1 MCARNGR
8 RVTCNFLPVMEPT
21 TSALLQRLSE
31 SATIAM
37 ARKARE
43 LKDQGLDVIS
53 LSLGEPDFDTP
64 DAMKQAGI
72 DAIHNNETHY
82 TPVPGTPRIRE
93 AIVKKFQRDNGLTY
107 TVDQVVVSTGAK
119 QSLAN
124 VVLSLVDP
132 GDEVI
137 LPAPY
142 WVSYEEIVK
151 VAGGT
156 PVVIPTRIEDDY
168 KIRPE
173 ELEAAITPKTRLVM
187 YSSPCNPSGSVYTEA
202 ETAALA
208 DVLRRHDRIVT
219 VSDEIYELINFTEKH
234 ASMAAQP
241 GMWERTVT
249 VNGVSKGF
257 AMTGWRLGYIG
268 APTWIAA
275 ACNKIQGQF
284 TSAPCSITQAASAAA
299 LEADPSMVQSMVEAF
314 RRRRALMV
322 DGLSRVP
329 GFNVN
334 QPMGA
339 FYVFPDV
346 SALFGKS
353 HNGKVVKDADDLAM
367 FLLEVAHVA
376 TVSGAAFG
384 TPECIRLSYAAAD
397 DVLVEAIRRI
407 EEACGQ
413 LA

>member
-1 MCARNGR
+1 MKQ
-8 RVTCNFLPVMEPT
+8 T

-43 LKDQGLDVIS
+43 LKDQGIDIIS

-64 DAMKQAGI
+64 MALKQAGI
-72 DAIHNNETHY
+72 DAIEANETHY
-82 TPVPGTPRIRE
+82 TPVPGTPRVRK
-93 AIVKKFQRDNGLTY
+93 AIVEKFKRDNGLEY
-107 TVDQVVVSTGAK
+107 TMDQVVVSTGAK

-137 LPAPY
+137 LPAPF

-151 VAGGT
+151 VAGGI
-156 PVVIPTRIEDDY
+156 PVVLPTSIDKDY
-168 KIRPE
+168 KIQPS

-187 YSSPCNPSGSVYTEA
+187 YSSPCNPSGSVYTQE

-208 DVLRRHDRIVT
+208 DVLRGHDRIIT

-234 ASMAAQP
+234 ASMAGQP

-275 ACNKIQGQF
+275 ACTKIQGQF
-284 TSAPCSITQAASAAA
+284 TSAPSSITQAAAAAA
-299 LEADPSMVQSMVEAF
+299 LEADPALVNDMVEAF

-322 DGLSRVP
+322 EGLSKVP
-329 GFNVN
+329 GFKVN

-353 HNGKVVKDADDLAM
+353 FNGKRIENANDVAF
-367 FLLEVAHVA
+367 FLLEEARVA

-397 DVLVEAIRRI
+397 DVLREAVRRI
-407 EEACGQ
+407 DEACRQ
-413 LA
+413 LSE

>member
-1 MCARNGR
+1 
-8 RVTCNFLPVMEPT
+8 MEHT

-37 ARKARE
+37 ARKARA
-43 LKDQGLDVIS
+43 LKEQGIDVIS

-64 DAMKQAGI
+64 AEMKQAGI
-72 DAIHNNETHY
+72 DAIEANETHY
-82 TPVPGTPRIRE
+82 TPVPGTPRVRK
-93 AIVKKFQRDNGLTY
+93 AIVEKFQRDNGLEY
-107 TVDQVVVSTGAK
+107 TMDQVVVSTGAK

-137 LPAPY
+137 LPAPF

-151 VAGGT
+151 VAGGV
-156 PVVIPTRIEDDY
+156 PVVLPTSIDNDY
-168 KIRPE
+168 KIQPN
-173 ELEAAITPKTRLVM
+173 ELAAAITPKTRLVM

-208 DVLRRHDRIVT
+208 DVLRQHDRIIT
-219 VSDEIYELINFTEKH
+219 VSDEIYELINFTDKH
-234 ASMAAQP
+234 TSMAAQP

-249 VNGVSKGF
+249 VNGISKGF

-275 ACNKIQGQF
+275 ACTKIQGQF
-284 TSAPCSITQAASAAA
+284 TSAPSSITQAAAAAA
-299 LEADPSMVQSMVEAF
+299 LEAQPALVSDMVDAF

-322 DGLSRVP
+322 DGLSKVP
-329 GFNVN
+329 GFKVN

-353 HNGKVVKDADDLAM
+353 FNGRTLNDANDVA
-367 FLLEVAHVA
+367 FYLLEEAKVAS
-376 TVSGAAFG
+376 VSGAAFG

-397 DVLVEAIRRI
+397 DVLQEAVRRI
-407 EEACGQ
+407 DAACRQ
-413 LA
+413 LTA

>member
-1 MCARNGR
+1 
-8 RVTCNFLPVMEPT
+8 MEQT

-43 LKDQGLDVIS
+43 LKDQGIDVIS

-64 DAMKQAGI
+64 AEMKQAGI
-72 DAIHNNETHY
+72 DAIHANDTHY
-82 TPVPGTPRIRE
+82 TPVPGTPQVRN
-93 AIVKKFQRDNGLTY
+93 AIVKKFKRDNGLEY
-107 TVDQVVVSTGAK
+107 TLDQVVVSTGAK

-151 VAGGT
+151 VAGGI

-168 KIRPE
+168 KIQPS

-187 YSSPCNPSGSVYTEA
+187 YSSPCNPSGSVYTQE

-208 DVLRRHDRIVT
+208 DVLRKHDRIIT

-275 ACNKIQGQF
+275 ACTKIQGQF
-284 TSAPCSITQAASAAA
+284 TSAPCSITQAAAAAA
-299 LEADPSMVQSMVEAF
+299 LEADPSLVSGMVDAF

-322 DGLSRVP
+322 EGLSKVA
-329 GFNVN
+329 GFKVN

-346 SALFGKS
+346 TGLFGKTFE
-353 HNGKVVKDADDLAM
+353 GKALQNADDVAM
-367 FLLEVAHVA
+367 FLLEQAQVAS
-376 TVSGAAFG
+376 VSGAAFG

-397 DVLVEAIRRI
+397 DVLREAIARI
-407 EEACGQ
+407 ERACG
-413 LA
+413 LLSD

>member
-1 MCARNGR
+1 
-8 RVTCNFLPVMEPT
+8 MEHT
-21 TSALLQRLSE
+21 TSDLLQRLSE

-43 LKDQGLDVIS
+43 LKDQGIDVIS

-64 DAMKQAGI
+64 AEMKQAGM
-72 DAIHNNETHY
+72 DAIKANETHY
-82 TPVPGTPRIRE
+82 TPVPGTPRIRK
-93 AIVKKFQRDNGLTY
+93 AIVEKFKRDNGLEY
-107 TVDQVVVSTGAK
+107 TMDQVVVSTGAK

-124 VVLSLVDP
+124 VVLSLVNP

-151 VAGGT
+151 VAGG
-156 PVVIPTRIEDDY
+156 IPLVLPTSIDNDY
-168 KIRPE
+168 KIQPS
-173 ELEAAITPKTRLVM
+173 ELEAAITPKTRMVM

-208 DVLRRHDRIVT
+208 DVLRKHDHIIT
-219 VSDEIYELINFTEKH
+219 VSDEIYELINFTDKH

-275 ACNKIQGQF
+275 ACTKIQGQF
-284 TSAPCSITQAASAAA
+284 TSAPSSITQAASAAA
-299 LEADPSMVQSMVEAF
+299 LETEPTLVSDMVDAF

-322 DGLSRVP
+322 EGLSQVP
-329 GFNVN
+329 GFKVN

-353 HNGKVVKDADDLAM
+353 FQGKTLENANDVA
-367 FLLEVAHVA
+367 FYLLEEARVAS
-376 TVSGAAFG
+376 VSGAAFG

-397 DVLVEAIRRI
+397 DVLAEAVRRI
-407 EEACGQ
+407 DAACRQ
-413 LA
+413 LS

>member
-1 MCARNGR
+1 
-8 RVTCNFLPVMEPT
+8 MEHT
-21 TSALLQRLSE
+21 TSDLLQRLSE

-43 LKDQGLDVIS
+43 LKDQGIDVIS

-64 DAMKQAGI
+64 AEMKQAGI
-72 DAIHNNETHY
+72 DAIEANETHY
-82 TPVPGTPRIRE
+82 TPVPGTPRIRK
-93 AIVKKFQRDNGLTY
+93 AIVEKFKRDNGLEY
-107 TVDQVVVSTGAK
+107 TMDQVVVTTGAK

-124 VVLSLVDP
+124 VVLSLVNP

-151 VAGGT
+151 VAGGI
-156 PVVIPTRIEDDY
+156 PVVLPTSIDNDY
-168 KIRPE
+168 KIQPS
-173 ELEAAITPKTRLVM
+173 ELEAAITPKTRMVM

-219 VSDEIYELINFTEKH
+219 VSDEIYELINFTDKH

-275 ACNKIQGQF
+275 ACTKIQGQF
-284 TSAPCSITQAASAAA
+284 TSAPSSITQAASAAA
-299 LEADPSMVQSMVEAF
+299 LEADPALVSDMVDAF

-322 DGLSRVP
+322 DGLSQVP
-329 GFNVN
+329 GFKVN

-353 HNGKVVKDADDLAM
+353 FQGKTLNNANDVA
-367 FLLEVAHVA
+367 FYLLEEAKVAS
-376 TVSGAAFG
+376 VSGAAFG

-397 DVLVEAIRRI
+397 DVLAEAVRRI
-407 EEACGQ
+407 DAACRQ
-413 LA
+413 LS

>member
-1 MCARNGR
+1 MKQ
-8 RVTCNFLPVMEPT
+8 T

-43 LKDQGLDVIS
+43 LKDQGIDIIS

-64 DAMKQAGI
+64 MALKQAGI
-72 DAIHNNETHY
+72 DAIEANETHY
-82 TPVPGTPRIRE
+82 TPVPGTPRVRK
-93 AIVKKFQRDNGLTY
+93 AIVEKFKRDNGLEY
-107 TVDQVVVSTGAK
+107 TMDQVVVSTGAK

-137 LPAPY
+137 LPAPF

-151 VAGGT
+151 VAGGI
-156 PVVIPTRIEDDY
+156 PVVLPTSIDNDY
-168 KIRPE
+168 KIQPS

-187 YSSPCNPSGSVYTEA
+187 YSSPCNPSGSVYTQE

-208 DVLRRHDRIVT
+208 DVLRGHDRIIT

-234 ASMAAQP
+234 ASMAGQP

-275 ACNKIQGQF
+275 ACTKIQGQF
-284 TSAPCSITQAASAAA
+284 TSAPSSITQAAAAAA
-299 LEADPSMVQSMVEAF
+299 LEADPTLVDGMVEAF
-314 RRRRALMV
+314 RGRRALMV
-322 DGLSRVP
+322 EGLSKVP
-329 GFNVN
+329 GFKVN

-353 HNGKVVKDADDLAM
+353 FNGKRIENANDVAF
-367 FLLEVAHVA
+367 FLLEEARVA

-397 DVLVEAIRRI
+397 DVLREAVRRI
-407 EEACGQ
+407 DEACRQ
-413 LA
+413 LSE

>member
-1 MCARNGR
+1 
-8 RVTCNFLPVMEPT
+8 MEHT
-21 TSALLQRLSE
+21 TSDLLQRLSE

-43 LKDQGLDVIS
+43 LKDQGIDVIS

-64 DAMKQAGI
+64 AEMKQAGI
-72 DAIHNNETHY
+72 DAIEANETHY
-82 TPVPGTPRIRE
+82 TPVPGTPRIRK
-93 AIVKKFQRDNGLTY
+93 AIVEKFKRDNGLEY
-107 TVDQVVVSTGAK
+107 TIDQVVVSTGAK

-124 VVLSLVDP
+124 VVLSLVNP

-151 VAGGT
+151 VAGGI
-156 PVVIPTRIEDDY
+156 PVVLPTSIDNDY
-168 KIRPE
+168 KIQPS
-173 ELEAAITPKTRLVM
+173 ELEAAITPKTRMVM

-208 DVLRRHDRIVT
+208 DVLRKHDRVIT
-219 VSDEIYELINFTEKH
+219 VSDEIYELINFTDKH

-275 ACNKIQGQF
+275 ACTKIQGQF
-284 TSAPCSITQAASAAA
+284 TSAPSSITQAASAAA
-299 LEADPSMVQSMVEAF
+299 LEAEPALVSDMVDAF

-322 DGLSRVP
+322 EGLSQVP
-329 GFNVN
+329 GFKVN

-353 HNGKVVKDADDLAM
+353 FQGKTLENANDVA
-367 FLLEVAHVA
+367 FYLLEEAKVAS
-376 TVSGAAFG
+376 VSGAAFG

-397 DVLVEAIRRI
+397 DVLAEAVRRI
-407 EEACGQ
+407 DAACRQ
-413 LA
+413 LS

>member
-1 MCARNGR
+1 
-8 RVTCNFLPVMEPT
+8 MEQT

-43 LKDQGLDVIS
+43 LKDQGIDVIS

-64 DAMKQAGI
+64 EEMKQAGI
-72 DAIHNNETHY
+72 DAIHANDTHY
-82 TPVPGTPRIRE
+82 TPVPGTPQVRN
-93 AIVKKFQRDNGLTY
+93 AIVKKFKRDNGLEY
-107 TVDQVVVSTGAK
+107 TLDQVVVSTGAK

-151 VAGGT
+151 VAGGI

-168 KIRPE
+168 KIQPS

-187 YSSPCNPSGSVYTEA
+187 YSSPCNPSGSVYTQE

-208 DVLRRHDRIVT
+208 DVLRKHDRIIT
-219 VSDEIYELINFTEKH
+219 VSDEIYELINFTAKH

-241 GMWERTVT
+241 SMWERTVT

-275 ACNKIQGQF
+275 ACTKIQGQF
-284 TSAPCSITQAASAAA
+284 TSAPCSITQAAAAAA
-299 LEADPSMVQSMVEAF
+299 LEADPSLVSSMVDAF

-322 DGLSRVP
+322 EGLSKVA
-329 GFNVN
+329 GFKVN

-339 FYVFPDV
+339 FYVFADV
-346 SALFGKS
+346 TGLFGKTFE
-353 HNGKVVKDADDLAM
+353 GKALQNADDVAM
-367 FLLEVAHVA
+367 FLLEQAQVAS
-376 TVSGAAFG
+376 VSGAAFG

-397 DVLVEAIRRI
+397 DVLREAIARI
-407 EEACGQ
+407 ERACG
-413 LA
+413 LLSD

>member
-1 MCARNGR
+1 
-8 RVTCNFLPVMEPT
+8 MEHT
-21 TSALLQRLSE
+21 TSDLLQRLSE

-43 LKDQGLDVIS
+43 LKDQGIDVIS

-64 DAMKQAGI
+64 EEMKQAGI
-72 DAIHNNETHY
+72 DAIEANETHY
-82 TPVPGTPRIRE
+82 TPVPGTPRIRK
-93 AIVKKFQRDNGLTY
+93 AIVEKFKRDNGLEY
-107 TVDQVVVSTGAK
+107 TMDQVVVSTGAK

-124 VVLSLVDP
+124 VALSLVNP

-151 VAGGT
+151 VSGGI
-156 PVVIPTRIEDDY
+156 PVVLPTSIDNDY
-168 KIRPE
+168 KIQPS
-173 ELEAAITPKTRLVM
+173 ELEAAITPKTRMVM

-208 DVLRRHDRIVT
+208 DVLRKHDRIIT
-219 VSDEIYELINFTEKH
+219 VSDEIYELINFTDKH
-234 ASMAAQP
+234 ASMAAQR

-275 ACNKIQGQF
+275 ACTKIQGQF
-284 TSAPCSITQAASAAA
+284 TSAPSSITQAASASA
-299 LEADPSMVQSMVEAF
+299 LEADPALVSDMVDAF

-322 DGLSRVP
+322 EGLSKVP
-329 GFNVN
+329 GFKVN

-353 HNGKVVKDADDLAM
+353 FQGKTLKNANDLAF
-367 FLLEVAHVA
+367 FLLEEAKVAS
-376 TVSGAAFG
+376 VSGAAFG

-397 DVLVEAIRRI
+397 DVLAEAVRRI
-407 EEACGQ
+407 DAACRK
-413 LA
+413 LS

>member
-1 MCARNGR
+1 
-8 RVTCNFLPVMEPT
+8 MEHT
-21 TSALLQRLSE
+21 TSDLLQRLSE

-43 LKDQGLDVIS
+43 LKDQGIDVIS

-64 DAMKQAGI
+64 AEMKQAGM
-72 DAIHNNETHY
+72 DAIKANETHY
-82 TPVPGTPRIRE
+82 TPVPGTPRIRK
-93 AIVKKFQRDNGLTY
+93 AIVEKFKRDNGLEY
-107 TVDQVVVSTGAK
+107 TMDQVVVSTGAK

-124 VVLSLVDP
+124 VVLSLVNP

-151 VAGGT
+151 VAGG
-156 PVVIPTRIEDDY
+156 IPLVLPTSIDNDY
-168 KIRPE
+168 KIQPS
-173 ELEAAITPKTRLVM
+173 ELEAAITPKTRMVM

-208 DVLRRHDRIVT
+208 DVLRKHDQIIT
-219 VSDEIYELINFTEKH
+219 VSDEIYELINFTDKH

-275 ACNKIQGQF
+275 ACTKIQGQF
-284 TSAPCSITQAASAAA
+284 TSAPSSITQAASAAA
-299 LEADPSMVQSMVEAF
+299 LETEPALVSDMVDAF

-322 DGLSRVP
+322 EGLSQVP
-329 GFNVN
+329 GFKVN

-353 HNGKVVKDADDLAM
+353 FQGKTLENANDVA
-367 FLLEVAHVA
+367 FYLLEEARVAS
-376 TVSGAAFG
+376 VSGAAFG

-397 DVLVEAIRRI
+397 NVLAEAVRRI
-407 EEACGQ
+407 DAACRQ
-413 LA
+413 LS

>member
-1 MCARNGR
+1 
-8 RVTCNFLPVMEPT
+8 MEHT
-21 TSALLQRLSE
+21 TSDLLQRLSE

-43 LKDQGLDVIS
+43 LKNQGIDVIS

-64 DAMKQAGI
+64 AEMKQAGM
-72 DAIHNNETHY
+72 DAIEANETHY
-82 TPVPGTPRIRE
+82 TPVPGTPRIRK
-93 AIVKKFQRDNGLTY
+93 AIVEKFKRDNGLEY
-107 TVDQVVVSTGAK
+107 TMDQVVVSTGAK

-124 VVLSLVDP
+124 VVLSLVNP

-151 VAGGT
+151 VAGG
-156 PVVIPTRIEDDY
+156 IPMVLPTSIDNDY
-168 KIRPE
+168 KIQPS
-173 ELEAAITPKTRLVM
+173 ELEAAITPKTRMVM

-208 DVLRRHDRIVT
+208 DVLRKHDQIIT
-219 VSDEIYELINFTEKH
+219 VSDEIYELINFTDKH

-275 ACNKIQGQF
+275 ACTKIQGQF
-284 TSAPCSITQAASAAA
+284 TSAPSSITQAASAAA
-299 LEADPSMVQSMVEAF
+299 LETEPALVSDMVDAF

-322 DGLSRVP
+322 EGLSQVP
-329 GFNVN
+329 GFKVN

-353 HNGKVVKDADDLAM
+353 FQGKTLENANDVA
-367 FLLEVAHVA
+367 FYLLEEARVAS
-376 TVSGAAFG
+376 VSGAAFG

-397 DVLVEAIRRI
+397 DVLAEAVRRI
-407 EEACGQ
+407 DAACRQ
-413 LA
+413 LS

>member
-1 MCARNGR
+1 
-8 RVTCNFLPVMEPT
+8 MEHT
-21 TSALLQRLSE
+21 TSDLLQRLSE

-43 LKDQGLDVIS
+43 LKNQGIDVIS

-64 DAMKQAGI
+64 AEMKQAGM
-72 DAIHNNETHY
+72 DAIEANETHY
-82 TPVPGTPRIRE
+82 TPVSGTPRIRK
-93 AIVKKFQRDNGLTY
+93 AIVEKFKRDNGLEY
-107 TVDQVVVSTGAK
+107 TMDQVVVSTGAK

-124 VVLSLVDP
+124 VVLSLVNP

-151 VAGGT
+151 VAGG
-156 PVVIPTRIEDDY
+156 IPMVLPTSIDNDY
-168 KIRPE
+168 KIQPS
-173 ELEAAITPKTRLVM
+173 ELEAAITPKTRMVM

-208 DVLRRHDRIVT
+208 DVLRKHDQIIT
-219 VSDEIYELINFTEKH
+219 VSDEIYELINFTDKH

-275 ACNKIQGQF
+275 ACTKIQGQF
-284 TSAPCSITQAASAAA
+284 TSAPSSITQAASAAA
-299 LEADPSMVQSMVEAF
+299 LETEPALVSDMVDAF
-314 RRRRALMV
+314 RRRRALV
-322 DGLSRVP
+322 VEGLSQVP
-329 GFNVN
+329 GFKVN

-353 HNGKVVKDADDLAM
+353 FQGKTLENANDVA
-367 FLLEVAHVA
+367 FYLLEEARVAS
-376 TVSGAAFG
+376 VSGAAFG

-397 DVLVEAIRRI
+397 DVLAEAVRRI
-407 EEACGQ
+407 DAACRQ
-413 LA
+413 LS

>member
-1 MCARNGR
+1 MKQ
-8 RVTCNFLPVMEPT
+8 T

-43 LKDQGLDVIS
+43 LKDQGIDIIS

-64 DAMKQAGI
+64 MALKQAGI
-72 DAIHNNETHY
+72 DAIEANETHY
-82 TPVPGTPRIRE
+82 TPVPGTPRVRK
-93 AIVKKFQRDNGLTY
+93 AIVEKFKRDNGLEY
-107 TVDQVVVSTGAK
+107 TMDQVVVSTGAK

-124 VVLSLVDP
+124 VVLSLVDQ

-137 LPAPY
+137 LPAPF

-151 VAGGT
+151 VAGGI
-156 PVVIPTRIEDDY
+156 PVVLPTSIDNDY
-168 KIRPE
+168 KIQPS

-187 YSSPCNPSGSVYTEA
+187 YSSPCNPSGSVYTLE

-208 DVLRRHDRIVT
+208 DVLRGHDRIIT

-234 ASMAAQP
+234 ASMAGQP

-275 ACNKIQGQF
+275 ACTKIQGQF
-284 TSAPCSITQAASAAA
+284 TSAPSSITQAAAAAA
-299 LEADPSMVQSMVEAF
+299 LEADPALVNDMVEAF

-322 DGLSRVP
+322 EGLAKVP
-329 GFNVN
+329 GFKVN

-353 HNGKVVKDADDLAM
+353 FNGKRIENANDVAF
-367 FLLEVAHVA
+367 FLLEEARVA

-397 DVLVEAIRRI
+397 DVLREAVRRI
-407 EEACGQ
+407 DEACRQ
-413 LA
+413 LSE

>member
-1 MCARNGR
+1 
-8 RVTCNFLPVMEPT
+8 MEHT
-21 TSALLQRLSE
+21 TSDLLQRLSE

-43 LKDQGLDVIS
+43 LKDQGIDVIS

-64 DAMKQAGI
+64 AEMKQAGI
-72 DAIHNNETHY
+72 DAIEANETHY
-82 TPVPGTPRIRE
+82 TPVPGTPRIRK
-93 AIVKKFQRDNGLTY
+93 AIVEKFKRDNGLEY
-107 TVDQVVVSTGAK
+107 TMDQVVVSTGAK

-124 VVLSLVDP
+124 VVLSLVNP

-151 VAGGT
+151 VAGGI
-156 PVVIPTRIEDDY
+156 PVVLPTSIDNDY
-168 KIRPE
+168 KIQPS
-173 ELEAAITPKTRLVM
+173 ELEAAITPKTRMVM

-208 DVLRRHDRIVT
+208 DVLRKHDRIIT
-219 VSDEIYELINFTEKH
+219 VSDEIYELINFTDKH

-275 ACNKIQGQF
+275 ACTKIQGQF
-284 TSAPCSITQAASAAA
+284 TSAPSSITQAASAAA
-299 LEADPSMVQSMVEAF
+299 LEADPALVGDMVDAF

-322 DGLSRVP
+322 EGLSQVP
-329 GFNVN
+329 GFKVN

-353 HNGKVVKDADDLAM
+353 FQGKTLENANDVA
-367 FLLEVAHVA
+367 FYLLEEAKVAS
-376 TVSGAAFG
+376 VSGAAFG

-397 DVLVEAIRRI
+397 DVLAEAVRRI
-407 EEACGQ
+407 DAACRQ
-413 LA
+413 LS

>member
-1 MCARNGR
+1 
-8 RVTCNFLPVMEPT
+8 MEHT
-21 TSALLQRLSE
+21 TSDLLQRLSE

-43 LKDQGLDVIS
+43 LKDQGIDVIS

-64 DAMKQAGI
+64 AEMKQAGI
-72 DAIHNNETHY
+72 DAIEANETHY
-82 TPVPGTPRIRE
+82 TPVPGTPRIRK
-93 AIVKKFQRDNGLTY
+93 AIVEKFKRDNGLEY
-107 TVDQVVVSTGAK
+107 TMDQVVVSTGAK

-124 VVLSLVDP
+124 VTLSLVNP

-151 VAGGT
+151 VAGG
-156 PVVIPTRIEDDY
+156 IPLVLPTSIDNDY
-168 KIRPE
+168 KIQPS
-173 ELEAAITPKTRLVM
+173 ELEAAITPKTRMVM

-208 DVLRRHDRIVT
+208 DVLRKHDRVIT
-219 VSDEIYELINFTEKH
+219 VSDEIYELINFTDKH

-275 ACNKIQGQF
+275 ACTKIQGQF
-284 TSAPCSITQAASAAA
+284 TSAPSSITQAASAAA
-299 LEADPSMVQSMVEAF
+299 LEADPALVDEMVDAF

-322 DGLSRVP
+322 EGLSQVP
-329 GFNVN
+329 GFKVN

-353 HNGKVVKDADDLAM
+353 FQGKTLNNANDVA
-367 FLLEVAHVA
+367 FYLLEEARVAS
-376 TVSGAAFG
+376 VSGAAFG

-397 DVLVEAIRRI
+397 DVLTEAVRRI
-407 EEACGQ
+407 DAACRQ
-413 LA
+413 LS

>member
-1 MCARNGR
+1 
-8 RVTCNFLPVMEPT
+8 MEHT
-21 TSALLQRLSE
+21 TSDLLQRLSE

-43 LKDQGLDVIS
+43 LKDQGIDVIS

-64 DAMKQAGI
+64 AEMKQAGM
-72 DAIHNNETHY
+72 DAIKANETHY
-82 TPVPGTPRIRE
+82 TPVPGTPRIRK
-93 AIVKKFQRDNGLTY
+93 AIVEKFKRDNGLEY
-107 TVDQVVVSTGAK
+107 TMDQVVVSTGAK

-124 VVLSLVDP
+124 VVLSLVNP

-151 VAGGT
+151 VAGG
-156 PVVIPTRIEDDY
+156 IPLVLPTSIDNDY
-168 KIRPE
+168 KIQPS
-173 ELEAAITPKTRLVM
+173 ELEAAITPKTRMVM

-208 DVLRRHDRIVT
+208 DVLRKHDHIIT
-219 VSDEIYELINFTEKH
+219 VSDEIYELINFTDKH

-275 ACNKIQGQF
+275 ACTKIQGQF
-284 TSAPCSITQAASAAA
+284 TSAPSSITQAASAAA
-299 LEADPSMVQSMVEAF
+299 LEAEPALVSDMVDAF

-322 DGLSRVP
+322 EGLSQVP
-329 GFNVN
+329 GFKVN

-353 HNGKVVKDADDLAM
+353 FQGKTLENANDVA
-367 FLLEVAHVA
+367 FYLLEEARVAS
-376 TVSGAAFG
+376 VSGAAFG

-397 DVLVEAIRRI
+397 DVLAEAVRRI
-407 EEACGQ
+407 DAACRQ
-413 LA
+413 LS

>member
-1 MCARNGR
+1 
-8 RVTCNFLPVMEPT
+8 MEHT
-21 TSALLQRLSE
+21 TSDLLQRLSE

-43 LKDQGLDVIS
+43 LKNQGIDVIS

-64 DAMKQAGI
+64 AEMKQAGM
-72 DAIHNNETHY
+72 DAIEANETHY
-82 TPVPGTPRIRE
+82 TPVPGTPRIRK
-93 AIVKKFQRDNGLTY
+93 AIVEKFKRDNGLEY
-107 TVDQVVVSTGAK
+107 TMEQVVVSTGAK

-124 VVLSLVDP
+124 VVLSLVNP

-151 VAGGT
+151 VAGG
-156 PVVIPTRIEDDY
+156 IPLVLPTSIDNDY
-168 KIRPE
+168 KIQPS
-173 ELEAAITPKTRLVM
+173 ELEAAITPKTRMVM

-208 DVLRRHDRIVT
+208 DVLRKHDQIIT
-219 VSDEIYELINFTEKH
+219 VSDEIYELINFTDKH

-275 ACNKIQGQF
+275 ACTKIQGQF
-284 TSAPCSITQAASAAA
+284 TSAPSSITQAASAAA
-299 LEADPSMVQSMVEAF
+299 LETEPALVSDMVDAF

-322 DGLSRVP
+322 EGLSQVP
-329 GFNVN
+329 GFKVN

-353 HNGKVVKDADDLAM
+353 FQGKTLENANDVA
-367 FLLEVAHVA
+367 FYLLEEARVAS
-376 TVSGAAFG
+376 VSGAAFG

-397 DVLVEAIRRI
+397 DVLAEAVRRI
-407 EEACGQ
+407 DAACRQ
-413 LA
+413 LS

>member
-1 MCARNGR
+1 
-8 RVTCNFLPVMEPT
+8 MEHT
-21 TSALLQRLSE
+21 TSDLLQRLSE

-43 LKDQGLDVIS
+43 LKDQGIDVIS

-64 DAMKQAGI
+64 AEMKQAGI
-72 DAIHNNETHY
+72 DAIEANETHY
-82 TPVPGTPRIRE
+82 TPVPGTPRIRK
-93 AIVKKFQRDNGLTY
+93 AIVEKFKRDNGLEY
-107 TVDQVVVSTGAK
+107 TMDQVVVSTGAK

-124 VVLSLVDP
+124 VALSLVNP

-151 VAGGT
+151 VSGGI
-156 PVVIPTRIEDDY
+156 PVVLPTSIDNDY
-168 KIRPE
+168 KIQPS
-173 ELEAAITPKTRLVM
+173 ELEAAITPKTRMVM

-208 DVLRRHDRIVT
+208 DVLRKHDRIIT
-219 VSDEIYELINFTEKH
+219 VSDEIYELINFTDKH
-234 ASMAAQP
+234 ASMAAQR

-275 ACNKIQGQF
+275 ACTKIQGQF
-284 TSAPCSITQAASAAA
+284 TSAPSSITQAASAAA
-299 LEADPSMVQSMVEAF
+299 LEADPALVSDMVDAF

-322 DGLSRVP
+322 EGLSKVP
-329 GFNVN
+329 GFKVN

-353 HNGKVVKDADDLAM
+353 FQGKTLENANDLAF
-367 FLLEVAHVA
+367 FLLEEAKVAS
-376 TVSGAAFG
+376 VSGAAFG

-397 DVLVEAIRRI
+397 DVLAEAVRRI
-407 EEACGQ
+407 DAACRK
-413 LA
+413 LS

>member
-1 MCARNGR
+1 
-8 RVTCNFLPVMEPT
+8 MEHT
-21 TSALLQRLSE
+21 TSDLLQRLSE

-43 LKDQGLDVIS
+43 LKDQGIDVIS

-64 DAMKQAGI
+64 AEMKQAGI
-72 DAIHNNETHY
+72 DAIEANETHY
-82 TPVPGTPRIRE
+82 TPVPGTPRIRK
-93 AIVKKFQRDNGLTY
+93 AIVEKFKRDNGLEY
-107 TVDQVVVSTGAK
+107 TMDQVVVSTGAK

-124 VVLSLVDP
+124 VVLSLVNP

-151 VAGGT
+151 VAGG
-156 PVVIPTRIEDDY
+156 IPLVLPTSIDNDY
-168 KIRPE
+168 KIQPS
-173 ELEAAITPKTRLVM
+173 ELEAAITPKTRMVM

-202 ETAALA
+202 EAAALA
-208 DVLRRHDRIVT
+208 DVLRKHDQIIT
-219 VSDEIYELINFTEKH
+219 VSDEIYELINFTDKH
-234 ASMAAQP
+234 TSMAAQP

-275 ACNKIQGQF
+275 ACTKIQGQF
-284 TSAPCSITQAASAAA
+284 TSAPSSITQAASAAA
-299 LEADPSMVQSMVEAF
+299 LETEPALVSDMVGAF

-322 DGLSRVP
+322 EGLSQVP
-329 GFNVN
+329 GFKVN

-353 HNGKVVKDADDLAM
+353 FQGKTLENANDVA
-367 FLLEVAHVA
+367 FYLLEEARVAS
-376 TVSGAAFG
+376 VSGAAFG

-397 DVLVEAIRRI
+397 DVLAEAVRRI
-407 EEACGQ
+407 DAACRQ
-413 LA
+413 LS

>member
-1 MCARNGR
+1 
-8 RVTCNFLPVMEPT
+8 MEQT

-43 LKDQGLDVIS
+43 LKDQGIDVIS

-64 DAMKQAGI
+64 AEMKQAGI
-72 DAIHNNETHY
+72 DAIHANDTHY
-82 TPVPGTPRIRE
+82 TPVPGTPQVRN
-93 AIVKKFQRDNGLTY
+93 AIVKKFKRDNGLEY
-107 TVDQVVVSTGAK
+107 TPDQVVVSTGAK

-137 LPAPY
+137 LPAPF

-151 VAGGT
+151 VAGGV

-168 KIRPE
+168 KIQPS

-187 YSSPCNPSGSVYTEA
+187 YSSPCNPSGSVYTQE

-208 DVLRRHDRIVT
+208 DVLRKHDRIIT
-219 VSDEIYELINFTEKH
+219 VSDEIYELINFTDKH

-275 ACNKIQGQF
+275 ACTKIQGQF
-284 TSAPCSITQAASAAA
+284 TSAPCSITQAAAAAA
-299 LEADPSMVQSMVEAF
+299 LEADPSLVSGMVDAF

-322 DGLSRVP
+322 EGLSKVP
-329 GFNVN
+329 GFRVN

-346 SALFGKS
+346 TGLFGKTFE
-353 HNGKVVKDADDLAM
+353 GKALQNADDVAM
-367 FLLEVAHVA
+367 FLLEQAEVAS
-376 TVSGAAFG
+376 VSGAAFG

-397 DVLVEAIRRI
+397 DVLREAIARI
-407 EEACGQ
+407 DRACG
-413 LA
+413 LLSD

>member
-1 MCARNGR
+1 
-8 RVTCNFLPVMEPT
+8 MEHT
-21 TSALLQRLSE
+21 TSDLLQRLSE

-43 LKDQGLDVIS
+43 LKDQGIDVIS

-64 DAMKQAGI
+64 AEMKQAGM
-72 DAIHNNETHY
+72 DAIKANETHY
-82 TPVPGTPRIRE
+82 TPVPGTPRIRK
-93 AIVKKFQRDNGLTY
+93 AIVEKFKRDNGLEY
-107 TVDQVVVSTGAK
+107 TMDQVVVSTGAK

-124 VVLSLVDP
+124 VVLSLVNP

-151 VAGGT
+151 VAGG
-156 PVVIPTRIEDDY
+156 IPMVLPTSIDNDY
-168 KIRPE
+168 KIQPS
-173 ELEAAITPKTRLVM
+173 ELEAAITPKTRMVM

-208 DVLRRHDRIVT
+208 DVLRKHDHIIT
-219 VSDEIYELINFTEKH
+219 VSDEIYELINFTDKH
-234 ASMAAQP
+234 SSMAAQP

-275 ACNKIQGQF
+275 ACTKIQGQF
-284 TSAPCSITQAASAAA
+284 TSAPSSITQAASAAA
-299 LEADPSMVQSMVEAF
+299 LETEPALVSDMVDAF

-322 DGLSRVP
+322 EGLSQVP
-329 GFNVN
+329 GFKVN

-353 HNGKVVKDADDLAM
+353 FQGKTLENANDVA
-367 FLLEVAHVA
+367 FYLLEEARVAS
-376 TVSGAAFG
+376 VSGAAFG

-397 DVLVEAIRRI
+397 DVLAEAVRRI
-407 EEACGQ
+407 DAACRQ
-413 LA
+413 LS

>member
-1 MCARNGR
+1 
-8 RVTCNFLPVMEPT
+8 MEQT

-43 LKDQGLDVIS
+43 LKDQGIDVIS

-64 DAMKQAGI
+64 AEMKQAGI
-72 DAIHNNETHY
+72 DAIHANDTHY
-82 TPVPGTPRIRE
+82 TPVPGTPQVRN
-93 AIVKKFQRDNGLTY
+93 AIVKKFKRDNGLEY
-107 TVDQVVVSTGAK
+107 TPDQVVVSTGAK

-151 VAGGT
+151 VAGGI

-168 KIRPE
+168 KIQPS
-173 ELEAAITPKTRLVM
+173 ELEAAITPKTRLLM
-187 YSSPCNPSGSVYTEA
+187 YSSPCNPSGSVYTQE

-208 DVLRRHDRIVT
+208 DVLRKHDRIIT

-234 ASMAAQP
+234 ASMAEQP

-275 ACNKIQGQF
+275 ACTKIQGQF
-284 TSAPCSITQAASAAA
+284 TSAPCSITQAAAAAA
-299 LEADPSMVQSMVEAF
+299 LKADPTLVSGMVDAF

-322 DGLSRVP
+322 EGLSKVA
-329 GFNVN
+329 GFKVN

-346 SALFGKS
+346 TGLFGKTFE
-353 HNGKVVKDADDLAM
+353 GKALQNADDVAM
-367 FLLEVAHVA
+367 FLLEEAQVA

-397 DVLVEAIRRI
+397 DVLREAIARI
-407 EEACGQ
+407 ERACG
-413 LA
+413 LLSD

>member
-1 MCARNGR
+1 
-8 RVTCNFLPVMEPT
+8 MEQT

-43 LKDQGLDVIS
+43 LKDQGIDVIS

-64 DAMKQAGI
+64 AEMKQAGI
-72 DAIHNNETHY
+72 DAIHANDTHY
-82 TPVPGTPRIRE
+82 TPVPGTPQVRN
-93 AIVKKFQRDNGLTY
+93 AIVKKFKRDNGLEY
-107 TVDQVVVSTGAK
+107 TPDQVVVSTGAK

-151 VAGGT
+151 VAGGI

-168 KIRPE
+168 KIQPS

-187 YSSPCNPSGSVYTEA
+187 YSSPCNPSGSVYTQD

-208 DVLRRHDRIVT
+208 DVLRKHDRILT

-275 ACNKIQGQF
+275 ACTKIQGQF
-284 TSAPCSITQAASAAA
+284 TSAPCSITQAAAAAA
-299 LEADPSMVQSMVEAF
+299 LEASPSIVSSMVDAF

-322 DGLSRVP
+322 EGLSKVP
-329 GFNVN
+329 GFKVN

-346 SALFGKS
+346 TGLFGKTFE
-353 HNGKVVKDADDLAM
+353 GKALQNADDVAM
-367 FLLEVAHVA
+367 FLLEQAQVAS
-376 TVSGAAFG
+376 VSGAAFG

-397 DVLVEAIRRI
+397 DVLREAIARI
-407 EEACGQ
+407 ERACG
-413 LA
+413 LLSD